1 MGKTYYVCKYTPL
14 ELLAA
19 FGGECENLNHMP
31 EGFDFADQIAHPN
44 LCGFGKS
51 VLEAVLAGEV
61 RELVLVNCCDTI
73 RSVYDLLKDMFPGA
87 VRGQADEVPE
97 RKNHAGGG
105 QLEFLYR
112 VDALHCGN
120 ACSRE
125 RMAAQLAD
133 LAKKYGEYKGKSFD
147 YEAFRSAFSPQQRMT
162 MPHIAVLGA
171 RMGEELFEMTA
182 QNMPLPVVNETCV
195 HNRSV
200 AWTYPEEEFQAG
212 SDGVRPDGHSDTGA
226 NAGESNR
233 SGSGIRNSDVSNVQR
248 DGCACG
254 NGAHGEGEG
263 TAKAD
268 FSALMDWYA
277 GELLGQIPCMRMLD
291 ATGRKQLYQDPSLKG
306 IIYHTV
312 KFCDFYSFEYAD
324 IKSHTDVPLLKI
336 ESDYTVQS
344 SGQLLTRLEAFAES
358 LSLNPQRRSNAQ
370 HSPIDRRDLPP
381 VLPASGRRLAPTEAV
396 AETFSEGAFPQIV
409 GEIRAAQENPGAVP
423 GGGYGSNGCSGCAG
437 QSDGANCAGQSGGAD
452 WANKTGMAG
461 MSGEFAASGG
471 GMTVSNGLSAGQ
483 YGRRTPHMGKG
494 YFAGI
499 DSGST
504 STDVVI
510 LNKKKEIVA
519 SIILPT
525 GAGAA
530 IGAERALEQA
540 LQEAK
545 LEREDIDSVVT
556 TGYGRTAIQVGD
568 KSITEITCHARGA
581 HFLDPRVRT
590 VVDIGGQDSK
600 VIRLDEDGS
609 VKNFVMNDKCAA
621 GTGRFL
627 EMMARTMEMSL
638 DEIGKAGLSYE
649 EDITIS
655 SMCTVFAESEVVSLI
670 AQNKKPDDIVHGLN
684 KAVAAKTAALVKRVG
699 GAEAYMMTGGVAQ
712 NQGLVKTLEERLGT
726 KLIISDKAQ
735 LCGALGAALYAADMG

>member
-1 MGKTYYVCKYTPL
+1 MSKTYYVCKYTPL

-31 EGFDFADQIAHPN
+31 EGFDYADQIAHPN
-44 LCGFGKS
+44 ICGFGKS
-51 VLEAVLAGEV
+51 VLEAVLAGDV
-61 RELVLVNCCDTI
+61 KELVLVNCCDTI
-73 RSVYDLLKDMFPGA
+73 RSVYDLLEDM
-87 VRGQADEVPE
+87 GQMD
-97 RKNHAGGG
+97 
-105 QLEFLYR
+105 FLYM
-112 VDALHCGN
+112 VDMLHCGN

-125 RMAAQLAD
+125 RLAAQLVD
-133 LAKKYGEYKGKSFD
+133 LAKKYGEYKGRSFD
-147 YEAFRSAFSPQQRMT
+147 CEAFQKAFAPRERMQV
-162 MPHIAVLGA
+162 PHIAVLGA
-171 RMGEELFEMTA
+171 RMGDELFAMTEKS
-182 QNMPLPVVNETCV
+182 MPLPVVNETCV

-200 AWTYPEEEFQAG
+200 AWTYDESQNQAAPESGLAAA
-212 SDGVRPDGHSDTGA
+212 SDRTEPKDSAKTG
-226 NAGESNR
+226 
-233 SGSGIRNSDVSNVQR
+233 DL
-248 DGCACG
+248 
-254 NGAHGEGEG
+254 
-263 TAKAD
+263 TAD
-268 FSALMDWYA
+268 FDALMDWYA
-277 GELLGQIPCMRMLD
+277 GELLGQIPCMRMMD
-291 ATGRKQLYQDPSLKG
+291 ATGRKQLYQDPALAG

-358 LSLNPQRRSNAQ
+358 LSLNPEIAKVIRGAKGSGSAWTDGMDGRFS
-370 HSPIDRRDLPP
+370 
-381 VLPASGRRLAPTEAV
+381 ASGKGNRPEAPCGDGFEDGLY
-396 AETFSEGAFPQIV
+396 EG
-409 GEIRAAQENPGAVP
+409 
-423 GGGYGSNGCSGCAG
+423 
-437 QSDGANCAGQSGGAD
+437 
-452 WANKTGMAG
+452 
-461 MSGEFAASGG
+461 
-471 GMTVSNGLSAGQ
+471 
-483 YGRRTPHMGKG
+483 RTPHMGKG

-510 LNKKKEIVA
+510 LDKEKKIVA
-519 SIILPT
+519 GIILPT

-530 IGAERALEQA
+530 IGAERALECA
-540 LQEAK
+540 LQEAG
-545 LEREDIDSVVT
+545 LRREDIDEVVT
-556 TGYGRTAIQVGD
+556 TGYGRTAIQIGD
-568 KSITEITCHARGA
+568 RSITEITCHARGA
-581 HFLDPRVRT
+581 HFLEPKVRT

-638 DEIGKAGLSYE
+638 DEIGRAGLRWD

-684 KAVAAKTAALVKRVG
+684 KAVASKTAALVKRVG
-699 GAEAYMMTGGVAQ
+699 GEEAYMMTGGVAQ
-712 NQGLVKTLEERLGT
+712 NQGLVKTLEDRLGT
-726 KLIISDKAQ
+726 TLIISDKAQ